1 MLKELLGQKE
11 PFYIVRHEKAPLLR
25 EREAFLKH
33 LLEQGTS
40 LPAVRSV
47 AWQLLNVIR
56 LLKRKS
62 QSKPIYP
69 ERSSRVQV

>member
-1 MLKELLGQKE
+1 MLKELLRLEE
-11 PFYIVRHEKAPLLR
+11 PFYITRHEEAPLLP
-25 EREAFLKH
+25 ERATFLKH